1 MESKGYSQRRACKL
15 LGMNRATCRYQSV
28 LENDNQEV
36 CELLMRLSESHKR
49 WGFGLM
55 FKWLRRQGYS

>member
-1 MESKGYSQRRACKL
+1 
-15 LGMNRATCRYQSV
+15 MNRATCRYQSV